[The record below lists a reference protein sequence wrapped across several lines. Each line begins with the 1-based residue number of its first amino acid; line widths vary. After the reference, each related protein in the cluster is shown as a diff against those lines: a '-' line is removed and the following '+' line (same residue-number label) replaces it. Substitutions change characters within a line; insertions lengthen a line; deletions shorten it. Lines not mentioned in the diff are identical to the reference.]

1 MEYLFAFC
9 PFRRFCHFLQAMSAA
24 DLGALS
30 DDQLRARYQ
39 NVIGSPAPRGPAVT
53 RDLLVR
59 AILAKKG
66 SPAAASTPR
75 ASTAPAHTA
84 TPPAAK
90 KPTPAPSKQV
100 ARVQPPATGFQYADD
115 DDDEVVA
122 AIDDELEEEPPRR
135 KQAQKAAVTSAP
147 KRRAMEAAPAAM
159 EGAVTRLVV
168 VVDDDAFI
176 YSSAT
181 ARNSLRPRRY
191 G

>member
-9 PFRRFCHFLQAMSAA
+9 PFRRFCHFFLQAMSAA

-75 ASTAPAHTA
+75 ASTARVHTA

-115 DDDEVVA
+115 DDDEIVA
-122 AIDDELEEEPPRR
+122 AVIDDEQEEEPPRR

-168 VVDDDAFI
+168 VLSSMHSFI
-176 YSSAT
+176 
-181 ARNSLRPRRY
+181 LQPRR
-191 G
+191 GTA